1 MAITGV
7 GCRLPGGL
15 DSLGALWSALAGGR
29 DLVGEVPPDR
39 FDPQVFADASAPHRP
54 GRTYTSAGGFLPDIA
69 GFDAEFFG
77 ISPREAACMDPQ
89 QRLLLEMTAEALD
102 DAGLAP
108 AALAGTDTG
117 VFVGVSNSAYA
128 HLQLS
133 RLETVDRHTMTG
145 IAVGNTA
152 NRISHVYDL
161 RGPSLAV
168 DTACSSSLVALH
180 HACELLRTRG
190 GTALAAGVNV
200 LIGPHEFVGFSKA
213 AMLSPT
219 GRCRA
224 FSAAADGFV
233 RAEGGAVL
241 VLRPLADA
249 LAAGDRIHAV
259 IAATGTNSD
268 GRTPG
273 LAQPSAR
280 AQAALLREV
289 YRSAA
294 LDAGDLLY
302 VEAHGTGTAV
312 GDPLECE
319 AIADALARHRP
330 AGRPLPV
337 GSVKTNLGHLE
348 PASGLAGILKA
359 LLVLRHRTVPA
370 SLHAEPANPAIDFP
384 RLNLTPVP
392 APLTLPASG
401 GLVGVNS
408 FGFGGAN
415 AHAVLAPAPDAPPR
429 PTPPPGP
436 VPLMVS
442 ARTPRAL
449 ARAVDDLAAHLRT
462 ADPATFYD
470 IAHTTVTRRGPHPL
484 RTAVLAPDP
493 ATAAAR
499 LHAAT
504 PSGAPALARG
514 TIAFVYSGNGA
525 RFAGMGTRLLAESP
539 PFRDA
544 VEEIDHTLRPLLGWS
559 VAEELATPDAAG
571 ERQARTEVAQPLL
584 FTVQA
589 ALTTALAAHGVHPA
603 GACGHSVGEIAAAY
617 ACGALDLPAAA
628 RVIAAR
634 SRAQAR
640 TAGSGRMAAVGLP
653 ARQALRELAAHQ
665 GRLELAAVNSPQDV
679 TVAGDL
685 EALDTLARAL
695 ATRKVFFR
703 LLDLDHAFHTSHM
716 DPIEEE
722 LRTDL
727 ADLRPGPARI
737 PLAST
742 VTGALTDGRALTAD
756 HWWHNIRR
764 PVQLPDAVQALLHT
778 GCDALVEIG
787 PQPVLSHYLRRI
799 TTASAQGPTAVVP
812 TLTRDLDGADAL
824 DTTVATLLA
833 AGATVDHTRWF
844 PVPGRAR
851 DLPAYPWQRERHWH
865 GTPHWYLR
873 GCGDGLRH
881 HPLLGERTSHAEP
894 LWHTTLDPTH
904 HGWLADHV
912 VTGSVL
918 LPAAAF
924 AEAAL
929 AAGHLHHQAPVRLQ
943 DLTLDRALPLP
954 FDDDRADLHLQVALD
969 TADNTVRISSRTG
982 TGPWRT
988 HARARVSRLPGD
1000 RPTPL
1005 DITALREK
1013 LPRTLPAADHYA
1025 TAARAGL
1032 AYGPAF
1038 TVLTHLH
1045 TGDDEVLARYRLH
1058 QPTAGYHLHPT
1069 LLDGA
1074 LQAGSTLLHHPGT
1087 TGPTAAPYLPA
1098 AVGALR
1104 VWAEPAAEGWIHV
1117 RHRHA
1122 TADDVCWDVTITDDQ
1137 GHVTATAD
1145 ACRLRRFTTAP
1156 AAPALRLA
1164 TVLRAAPAPHDP
1176 DVPPHC
1182 LPPVARIARSAAEE
1196 TPPEWDEPSYTAAAG
1211 LLGLLSAHFTLRA
1224 LKTIDPDAKEYA
1236 LDRLLAAGVRPHH
1249 RRLLDGLLRHAGRTG
1264 VLRPTPDGP
1273 WAPTTRPAP
1282 GKALTRLLRTA
1293 PGRIV
1298 EAALYSRCGTHLA
1311 DVLLG
1316 HRDPVDLLFGDTE
1329 RHLVENLYSA
1339 TAVTRHYNALAA
1351 ALTRQIVHHRP
1362 LGRPL
1367 RVLETGAGT
1376 GALTAALLDVLPP
1389 DRTTYTFTDI
1399 SPAFLT
1405 RARQR
1410 FADHDHLTYRALDL
1424 DQDPAAQGF
1433 TEGGYDLVV
1442 AGNVLHATADLPATL
1457 RRVTGLLDDGGHLL
1471 AVETH
1476 NPDLL
1481 LPCFG
1486 ILDSFWNTTD
1496 HELRPDTPLLSAD
1509 RWPDLLTGHG
1519 FDDVAQLGADRARG
1533 DYSVLLAHRP
1543 ARTRRPAPAPAAS
1556 ATARLAHLP
1565 EPAAAQPA
1573 ATSWTIAAEHPQS
1586 PLACRLAAALRAT
1599 CDTPVA
1605 VVRATADPHQW
1616 AAHLPADQARPA
1628 VVLLLTDPVNHPGEG
1643 DGGPVALEQAVTRT
1657 AVLRAV
1663 ARACAPLPPHCAPL
1677 LWLVAHPSG
1686 ALPAG
1691 LGPLTPR
1698 DAVPWG
1704 VARALGNEQS
1714 RPAVRRLCFESGPH
1728 PDRDARRLA
1737 RELLA
1742 GPPPDDEV
1750 LLTPAGRFV
1759 ARLREVPPATTA
1771 PAGRPYRLRLRQA
1784 SADFPLDWVEQEPVP
1799 APGPGQV
1806 AIEVRAAGLNYRDVM
1821 LATGALPPSAESEGP
1836 ASRGHRLG
1844 LECAGVV
1851 TAAGE
1856 DTPFAAGDRVLAFAP
1871 GALASHVL
1879 APASVTGRIPDGLT
1893 FAEAATVPVAFFTV
1907 HHALDHLAR
1916 LTGGETVLIHGGA
1929 GGVGLAALQYAL
1941 GVGAHVIATA
1951 GTPDKRDLLTLLGAR
1966 HVLDSRTLDFA
1977 DRVGELTGGR
1987 GVDVVLNSLA
1997 GEAITRNLE
2006 ILAPGGRC
2014 VELGKR
2020 DIHTGGRLA
2029 LSPFRNNLSFH
2040 AVDVHQMIHRQPALS
2055 AAHFAELTHRLGQG
2069 AYRPL
2074 AHQVF
2079 PADRVTDAFTALH
2092 RSRHTGKIVVSLAE
2106 PPPLAVTPGRLEC
2119 DPDATYLITG
2129 GLSGLGALT
2138 ARLLADRGARHLAL
2152 LGRRGAAT
2160 PGAGP
2165 LLDDLAAAGATATAH
2180 AADVTDPDALTA
2192 VLDAVAATGHP
2203 LRGVVHSAM
2212 TLHDH
2217 LLTETTDEDA
2227 EAVLAP
2233 KLRGTA
2239 LLDSLTRTA
2248 SLDFFV
2254 VYSSISAT
2262 VGHRAQAAYAA
2273 ANLYMEGLIRARR
2286 AAGLPGLAVGWGLL
2300 GEVGA
2305 GADEEVA
2312 LALRRMGLGPLSPH
2326 EAMGALEDLITR
2338 RADVVQVAH
2347 VDWPR
2352 LAALLPALRTPRFAG
2367 LLSDTD
2373 EEDEGETAGL
2383 RRALDAGEKDAAR
2396 AALTALLVRLV
2407 TRVTHSTPDRVDHAA
2422 RLDRLGLDS
2431 LMATELTVALQRELG
2446 CAVPVMEI
2454 VDAGSADDL
2463 AGRLLALLRPVWPAT
2478 AG

>member
-1 MAITGV
+1 M
-7 GCRLPGGL
+7 
-15 DSLGALWSALAGGR
+15 
-29 DLVGEVPPDR
+29 
-39 FDPQVFADASAPHRP
+39 
-54 GRTYTSAGGFLPDIA
+54 
-69 GFDAEFFG
+69 
-77 ISPREAACMDPQ
+77 
-89 QRLLLEMTAEALD
+89 
-102 DAGLAP
+102 
-108 AALAGTDTG
+108 
-117 VFVGVSNSAYA
+117 
-128 HLQLS
+128 
-133 RLETVDRHTMTG
+133 
-145 IAVGNTA
+145 
-152 NRISHVYDL
+152 
-161 RGPSLAV
+161 
-168 DTACSSSLVALH
+168 
-180 HACELLRTRG
+180 
-190 GTALAAGVNV
+190 
-200 LIGPHEFVGFSKA
+200 
-213 AMLSPT
+213 
-219 GRCRA
+219 
-224 FSAAADGFV
+224 
-233 RAEGGAVL
+233 
-241 VLRPLADA
+241 
-249 LAAGDRIHAV
+249 
-259 IAATGTNSD
+259 
-268 GRTPG
+268 
-273 LAQPSAR
+273 
-280 AQAALLREV
+280 
-289 YRSAA
+289 
-294 LDAGDLLY
+294 
-302 VEAHGTGTAV
+302 
-312 GDPLECE
+312 
-319 AIADALARHRP
+319 
-330 AGRPLPV
+330 
-337 GSVKTNLGHLE
+337 
-348 PASGLAGILKA
+348 
-359 LLVLRHRTVPA
+359 
-370 SLHAEPANPAIDFP
+370 
-384 RLNLTPVP
+384 
-392 APLTLPASG
+392 
-401 GLVGVNS
+401 
-408 FGFGGAN
+408 
-415 AHAVLAPAPDAPPR
+415 
-429 PTPPPGP
+429 
-436 VPLMVS
+436 
-442 ARTPRAL
+442 
-449 ARAVDDLAAHLRT
+449 
-462 ADPATFYD
+462 
-470 IAHTTVTRRGPHPL
+470 
-484 RTAVLAPDP
+484 
-493 ATAAAR
+493 
-499 LHAAT
+499 
-504 PSGAPALARG
+504 
-514 TIAFVYSGNGA
+514 
-525 RFAGMGTRLLAESP
+525 
-539 PFRDA
+539 
-544 VEEIDHTLRPLLGWS
+544 
-559 VAEELATPDAAG
+559 
-571 ERQARTEVAQPLL
+571 
-584 FTVQA
+584 
-589 ALTTALAAHGVHPA
+589 
-603 GACGHSVGEIAAAY
+603 
-617 ACGALDLPAAA
+617 
-628 RVIAAR
+628 
-634 SRAQAR
+634 
-640 TAGSGRMAAVGLP
+640 
-653 ARQALRELAAHQ
+653 
-665 GRLELAAVNSPQDV
+665 
-679 TVAGDL
+679 
-685 EALDTLARAL
+685 
-695 ATRKVFFR
+695 
-703 LLDLDHAFHTSHM
+703 
-716 DPIEEE
+716 
-722 LRTDL
+722 
-727 ADLRPGPARI
+727 
-737 PLAST
+737 
-742 VTGALTDGRALTAD
+742 
-756 HWWHNIRR
+756 
-764 PVQLPDAVQALLHT
+764 
-778 GCDALVEIG
+778 
-787 PQPVLSHYLRRI
+787 
-799 TTASAQGPTAVVP
+799 
-812 TLTRDLDGADAL
+812 
-824 DTTVATLLA
+824 
-833 AGATVDHTRWF
+833 
-844 PVPGRAR
+844 
-851 DLPAYPWQRERHWH
+851 
-865 GTPHWYLR
+865 
-873 GCGDGLRH
+873 
-881 HPLLGERTSHAEP
+881 
-894 LWHTTLDPTH
+894 
-904 HGWLADHV
+904 
-912 VTGSVL
+912 
-918 LPAAAF
+918 
-924 AEAAL
+924 
-929 AAGHLHHQAPVRLQ
+929 
-943 DLTLDRALPLP
+943 
-954 FDDDRADLHLQVALD
+954 
-969 TADNTVRISSRTG
+969 
-982 TGPWRT
+982 
-988 HARARVSRLPGD
+988 
-1000 RPTPL
+1000 
-1005 DITALREK
+1005 
-1013 LPRTLPAADHYA
+1013 
-1025 TAARAGL
+1025 
-1032 AYGPAF
+1032 
-1038 TVLTHLH
+1038 
-1045 TGDDEVLARYRLH
+1045 
-1058 QPTAGYHLHPT
+1058 
-1069 LLDGA
+1069 
-1074 LQAGSTLLHHPGT
+1074 
-1087 TGPTAAPYLPA
+1087 
-1098 AVGALR
+1098 
-1104 VWAEPAAEGWIHV
+1104 
-1117 RHRHA
+1117 
-1122 TADDVCWDVTITDDQ
+1122 
-1137 GHVTATAD
+1137 
-1145 ACRLRRFTTAP
+1145 
-1156 AAPALRLA
+1156 
-1164 TVLRAAPAPHDP
+1164 
-1176 DVPPHC
+1176 
-1182 LPPVARIARSAAEE
+1182 
-1196 TPPEWDEPSYTAAAG
+1196 
-1211 LLGLLSAHFTLRA
+1211 
-1224 LKTIDPDAKEYA
+1224 
-1236 LDRLLAAGVRPHH
+1236 
-1249 RRLLDGLLRHAGRTG
+1249 
-1264 VLRPTPDGP
+1264 
-1273 WAPTTRPAP
+1273 
-1282 GKALTRLLRTA
+1282 
-1293 PGRIV
+1293 
-1298 EAALYSRCGTHLA
+1298 
-1311 DVLLG
+1311 
-1316 HRDPVDLLFGDTE
+1316 
-1329 RHLVENLYSA
+1329 ENLYSA

-1714 RPAVRRLCFESGPH
+1714 AGRPAAVLRERPPPRPRRPPPGPRAAGRPATGRRGPPDPRRALRGPPARGAPGHHRARGPPLPPPAAAGVRRL
-1728 PDRDARRLA
+1728 
-1737 RELLA
+1737 
-1742 GPPPDDEV
+1742 
-1750 LLTPAGRFV
+1750 
-1759 ARLREVPPATTA
+1759 
-1771 PAGRPYRLRLRQA
+1771 
-1784 SADFPLDWVEQEPVP
+1784 PLDWVEQEPVP

-1806 AIEVRAAGLNYRDVM
+1806 AIEVRAA
-1821 LATGALPPSAESEGP
+1821 ASTTGTSCWPPARCRPPPRARARHPGGTGSAWSAP
-1836 ASRGHRLG
+1836 VSSPPPRGHPVRRGGPRPRLRPRRAG
-1844 LECAGVV
+1844 LARPRPRERHRTHPRRPHLRRGGHGAG
-1851 TAAGE
+1851 
-1856 DTPFAAGDRVLAFAP
+1856 RVLHRPPRPRPP
-1871 GALASHVL
+1871 GPPHR
-1879 APASVTGRIPDGLT
+1879 GRDRPDPRRG
-1893 FAEAATVPVAFFTV
+1893 
-1907 HHALDHLAR
+1907 
-1916 LTGGETVLIHGGA
+1916 

-2463 AGRLLALLRPVWPAT
+2463 AGRLLALLRPVWLTT